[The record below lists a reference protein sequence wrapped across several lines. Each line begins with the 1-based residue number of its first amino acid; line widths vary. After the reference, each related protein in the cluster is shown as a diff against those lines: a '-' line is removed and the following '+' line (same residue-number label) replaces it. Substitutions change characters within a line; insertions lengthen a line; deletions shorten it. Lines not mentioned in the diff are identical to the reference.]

1 MNGLE
6 VLALLRLDQV
16 MRHWEQATVDDWAEV
31 LATFSLFSEVSK
43 RKLRK
48 LVRSATLAEVAAGQ
62 TVLSSGGTSDSLYV
76 ILGGA
81 AKALRRPTPR
91 ELGVGDYFGEL
102 ALIDGAPRPATI
114 VATQNLHVMRL
125 PAQSVLRLARQHPAI
140 TVTMLK
146 DLSTQLRRPK
156 HRPRAQPERRAD
168 AELAR

>member
-6 VLALLRLDQV
+6 LLAMLRVHRV
-16 MRHWEQATVDDWAEV
+16 MRHWEQATVDDWVEV

-48 LVRSATLAEVAAGQ
+48 LAQSATLAEVAAGQ
-62 TVLSSGGTSDSLYV
+62 TVLSNGDTSDSLYV

-81 AKALRRPTPR
+81 AKVLRGPTPR

-102 ALIDGAPRPATI
+102 ALIDGARHSATI

-125 PAQSVLRLARQHPAI
+125 PAQSVRRLARQHPAI

-146 DLSTQLRRPK
+146 DLSTQLRRPETQAA
-156 HRPRAQPERRAD
+156 RAG
-168 AELAR
+168 

>member
-1 MNGLE
+1 MNILRYE
-6 VLALLRLDQV
+6 DRTTDADWADVLAS
-16 MRHWEQATVDDWAEV
+16 
-31 LATFSLFSEVSK
+31 FSLFSEVSR

-62 TVLSSGGTSDSLYV
+62 IVLSNRDTSDSLYV

-81 AKALRRPTPR
+81 AKALRGPTPR
-91 ELGVGDYFGEL
+91 ELGVGDYFDEL
-102 ALIDGAPRPATI
+102 ALIDGAPRSATV

-146 DLSTQLRRPK
+146 NLSSQLRHPETQAA
-156 HRPRAQPERRAD
+156 RAA
-168 AELAR
+168 